1 MATVDVKISPDR
13 MRMARKQDRRALG
26 LAIEPPL
33 SSEKKYVRSERSY
46 RDSYH
51 PSGALAHSP
60 RQQELDPSPQYY
72 HPRATCSGS
81 PTKTALA
88 ARRHHDTH
96 LESLKFEPSEIERL
110 RDIPKADKL
119 DRWWKQPPGYVEDPA
134 FFKDSLRLQLTRHC
148 NELGPVDPAKV
159 SSPQSVDERR
169 RLREKRGTL
178 ADKVTHITHQMP
190 EDSARIDSDPATAPD
205 VQPQGQVRVLIKM
218 FLAFIILNFCICH
231 GSASEQNFSDTADVS
246 DQSSCEG
253 SSAEVFIA
261 LIKRR
266 R

>member
-1 MATVDVKISPDR
+1 MPDFTR
-13 MRMARKQDRRALG
+13 RSELLEARKQDRRALG

-159 SSPQSVDERR
+159 SSPLSVDERR

-205 VQPQGQVRVLIKM
+205 VQPQGQVRVLTKM

-246 DQSSCEG
+246 DQSSCEETEG
-253 SSAEVFIA
+253 SAESS
-261 LIKRR
+261 
-266 R
+266 